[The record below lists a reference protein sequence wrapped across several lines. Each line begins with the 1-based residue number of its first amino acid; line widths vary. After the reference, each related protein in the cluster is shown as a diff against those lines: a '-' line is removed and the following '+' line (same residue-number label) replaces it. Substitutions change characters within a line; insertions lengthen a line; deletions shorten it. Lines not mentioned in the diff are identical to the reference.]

1 MNPSRRLTIA
11 FLLATPGTT
20 WGGMEQ
26 HTADLA
32 GALADRGHRVH
43 VLGHRA
49 YREKFPAN
57 VGFHPL
63 PVHLG
68 RRNLWLQLA
77 LRRCLRR
84 LSPDILHAQGNKAAQ
99 LASKTGKL
107 ARVRVGTVHG
117 TKSSHKAFDRL
128 DRVIAVSPQIFRA
141 LQHPNKHLIYNGVD
155 VTRRPLGSE
164 DGPALQ
170 TGITNVI
177 AVGRLETVKGFDTLI
192 RAWSRLGAL
201 TVSCHL
207 TIFGEGSERQPLE
220 GLIRQ
225 SGLEKQ
231 VTLAG
236 FCQNLAPVYEQAQL
250 TVISSRREGFPYVL
264 VESLLYGCPVVS
276 TPVSGPRDILP
287 AAAVSPGHSDQN
299 LADLLSRWLADLDA
313 LNEAEQPAM
322 AFARETLTLEAMV
335 AQTETL
341 YLEAIA

>member
-1 MNPSRRLTIA
+1 
-11 FLLATPGTT
+11 
-20 WGGMEQ
+20 MEQ

-32 GALADRGHRVH
+32 GALADRGHRIH

-57 VGFHPL
+57 IGFHPL

-99 LASKTGKL
+99 LAGKTGKL
-107 ARVRVGTVHG
+107 AGMRVGTVHG
-117 TKSSHKAFDRL
+117 IKSSHKAFTHL
-128 DRVIAVSPQIFRA
+128 DRVITVSPQIFRA
-141 LQHPNKHLIYNGVD
+141 LQHPHKHLIYNGVD
-155 VTRRPLGSE
+155 VTRRPQNPE
-164 DGPALQ
+164 AGPALQ

-177 AVGRLETVKGFDTLI
+177 AVGRLESVKGFDVLI

-201 TVSCHL
+201 TGSCHL
-207 TIFGEGSERQPLE
+207 TIFGEGRERQPLE
-220 GLIRQ
+220 DLIRQ
-225 SGLEKQ
+225 SGQEQQ
-231 VTLAG
+231 VTLPG
-236 FCQNLAPVYEQAQL
+236 FCKNLAPAYEQAQL
-250 TVISSRREGFPYVL
+250 TVISSEREGFPYVL

-287 AAAVSPGHSDQN
+287 ATAISKGHSDQD
-299 LADLLSRWLADLDA
+299 LADLLSRALADLNA
-313 LNEAEQPAM
+313 LHEAEKPAM
-322 AFARETLTLEAMV
+322 AFAREKLTLEAMV

-341 YLEAIA
+341 YLEAMASKSGS